1 MANRVTVWPET
12 VSPATC
18 ARSGPSAYRFAPVA
32 FTEPNASRPP
42 GVAGRGLAPPP
53 VNRLAAGKSLRS
65 LKSYSAAQNWRSGSR
80 LLWQPTHS
88 LPATEWLLSRPTV
101 LSGVM
106 LFALENDWPSATSS
120 VWFAVTR
127 CWLLSLVFHSA
138 RYAGVV

>member
-1 MANRVTVWPET
+1 
-12 VSPATC
+12 
-18 ARSGPSAYRFAPVA
+18 
-32 FTEPNASRPP
+32 
-42 GVAGRGLAPPP
+42 
-53 VNRLAAGKSLRS
+53 LRS

-88 LPATEWLLSRPTV
+88 LPATEWLLSRPML

-138 RYAGVV
+138 RYAGVVKKLTRGSARLISFAVRRFGRSYGWM